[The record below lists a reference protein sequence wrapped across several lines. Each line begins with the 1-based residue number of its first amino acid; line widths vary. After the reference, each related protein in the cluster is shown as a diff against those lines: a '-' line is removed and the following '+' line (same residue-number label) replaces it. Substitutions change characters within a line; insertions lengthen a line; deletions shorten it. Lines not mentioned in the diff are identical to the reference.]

1 MNLTKYVKQIL
12 IINIV
17 LFLLTYIIPSVIVN
31 LVLFPI
37 GDVNF
42 LPSQLITHMFLH
54 GSVQHLVF
62 NMLALIVFGPDIERK
77 YGEKRFIW
85 FYLITGLICG
95 ISHLLF
101 MGGAVVGASG
111 ALFGLMALYALINPN
126 QKLYLYFLIPIKSKF
141 IIGGIILF
149 ELYYVIIGQVDGVS
163 HIAHLTG
170 ALCGL
175 VLFLVNKK
183 RFDHSNSTNAH

>member
-17 LFLLTYIIPSVIVN
+17 LFLLSYIIPSVIVN

-42 LPSQLITHMFLH
+42 LPSQLITYMFLH
-54 GSVQHLVF
+54 GSVQHIIF
-62 NMLALIVFGPDIERK
+62 NMLALVIFGPEIERK
-77 YGEKRFIW
+77 YGSKNFIW
-85 FYLITGLICG
+85 FYLISGVLCG

-101 MGGAVVGASG
+101 MGGACVGASG
-111 ALFGLMALYALINPN
+111 ALFGLMALYAIINPN

-149 ELYYVIIGQVDGVS
+149 ELYYFIISQSDGVS

-175 VLFLVNKK
+175 LFFILQRKK
-183 RFDHSNSTNAH
+183 IIS

>member
-17 LFLLTYIIPSVIVN
+17 LFLLTYIIPGVITN
-31 LVLFPI
+31 LVLFPFT
-37 GDVNF
+37 DANF
-42 LPSQLITHMFLH
+42 IPSQLVTHMFLH
-54 GSVQHLVF
+54 GSVQHMVF
-62 NMLALIVFGPDIERK
+62 NMLALVIFGPEIERK
-77 YGEKRFIW
+77 YGSKNFIW
-85 FYLITGLICG
+85 FYLISGVLCG

-101 MGGAVVGASG
+101 MGGAVIGASG

-149 ELYYVIIGQVDGVS
+149 ELYYVIIGQFDGIS

-175 VLFLVNKK
+175 VFFLINKK
-183 RFDHSNSTNAH
+183 RFDHPTSTNAH

>member
-17 LFLLTYIIPSVIVN
+17 LFLLTYVIPGIIVN
-31 LVLFPI
+31 LVLFPFS
-37 GDVNF
+37 DPHF

-54 GSVQHLVF
+54 GSLQHIVF
-62 NMLALIVFGPDIERK
+62 NMLALIVFGPDVERK
-77 YGEKRFIW
+77 YGEKNFIW

-141 IIGGIILF
+141 IIGSIILF
-149 ELYYVIIGQVDGVS
+149 ELYYVVIGQFDGIS

-170 ALCGL
+170 AFAGL
-175 VLFLVNKK
+175 LFFLFNKK
-183 RFDHSNSTNAH
+183 KFDHPNSINAH

>member
-12 IINIV
+12 IINIL
-17 LFLLTYIIPSVIVN
+17 LFLLTYIIPSVLVN
-31 LVLFPI
+31 LVLFPFS
-37 GDVNF
+37 DVNF

-62 NMLALIVFGPDIERK
+62 NMLALVIFAPDIERK
-77 YGEKRFIW
+77 YGQNKFIW
-85 FYLITGLICG
+85 FYLITGVICG
-95 ISHLLF
+95 ISHLLL

-149 ELYYVIIGQVDGVS
+149 ELYYFIIGQVDGVS

-175 VLFLVNKK
+175 VFFLYNRNKVN
-183 RFDHSNSTNAH
+183 S

>member
-17 LFLLTYIIPSVIVN
+17 LFLLTYIIPGVIVN

-42 LPSQLITHMFLH
+42 LPSQFITYMFLH
-54 GSVQHLVF
+54 SSVQHIVF
-62 NMLALIVFGPDIERK
+62 NMLALVIFGPEIERK
-77 YGEKRFIW
+77 YGSKSFLG
-85 FYLITGLICG
+85 FYLISGVLCG

-101 MGGAVVGASG
+101 MGGACVGASG
-111 ALFGLMALYALINPN
+111 ALFGLMALYALINPD

-149 ELYYVIIGQVDGVS
+149 ELYYFIVGQTDGVS
-163 HIAHLTG
+163 HIAHLIG

-175 VLFLVNKK
+175 VFFLYKRKK
-183 RFDHSNSTNAH
+183 IIL